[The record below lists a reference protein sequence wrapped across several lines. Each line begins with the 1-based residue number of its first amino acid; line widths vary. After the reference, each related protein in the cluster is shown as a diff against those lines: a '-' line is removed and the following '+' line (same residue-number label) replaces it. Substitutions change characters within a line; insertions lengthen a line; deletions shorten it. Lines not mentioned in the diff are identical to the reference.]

1 MQTSAYVS
9 GNGQQLCYFRKARIT
24 GPCIT
29 MESDNLYLV
38 GYNDGCLEGNKH
50 KNIGLTGH
58 RSRRTKSVF
67 WAQNRARR
75 TKFLNRIGLEGQSH

>member
-1 MQTSAYVS
+1 MLGVSYVQTSAYVS

-38 GYNDGCLEGNKH
+38 GYNDGCLEGYKQ
-50 KNIGLTGH
+50 KTIDNIIKFISCLH
-58 RSRRTKSVF
+58 ENRSNRTS
-67 WAQNRARR
+67 
-75 TKFLNRIGLEGQSH
+75 L